1 MKWTKEAA
9 ISELDS
15 LAEQAQALQ
24 GLKRNCEEH
33 IRWISKTRR
42 FLAEIFGE
50 ESSYFVTFASFTWS
64 KQGSYMIGGPA
75 RPNESFN
82 PQLGIERVNQ
92 DAYIK
97 ELGVA
102 RGLLLAAKDELE
114 EKEINEVYKGRDTEP
129 ETSLILKII
138 NLAEHKLRKVIRKEP
153 SGEKEVQ
160 DAFESLLIGADV
172 PFSREN
178 ERIEYSSKTYTPD
191 FTIEKAGL
199 AVEIKFCNRDGREKE
214 IIAEINDDILAY
226 KTKYGN
232 IVFVI
237 YNVGYIRDIERFAKN
252 FEDQDGV
259 VVKVVKH

>member
-1 MKWTKEAA
+1 MKWTKENA
-9 ISELDS
+9 IAELEN
-15 LAEQAQALQ
+15 LAGQASVLQ

-33 IRWISKTRR
+33 IRWIAKTRR
-42 FLAEIFGE
+42 FFAEVFGE
-50 ESSYFVTFASFTWS
+50 ESTYFATFVSFTWS
-64 KQGSYMIGGPA
+64 KRGSYMIGGPA

-82 PQLGIERVNQ
+82 PQLGVERVNQ
-92 DAYIK
+92 EAYVK

-114 EKEINEVYKGRDTEP
+114 EVEIDEVYKGRDTKP

-138 NLAEHKLRKVIRKEP
+138 NLAEYKLRKVIRKEP
-153 SGEKEVQ
+153 SNEKEVQ
-160 DAFESLLIGADV
+160 DAFENLLVGADIS
-172 PFSREN
+172 FSRET

-191 FTIEKAGL
+191 FTMERAGL
-199 AVEIKFCNRDGREKE
+199 AVEVKFCNRNGREKE

-232 IVFVI
+232 IVFVVYDI
-237 YNVGYIRDIERFAKN
+237 GCIRDVERFAKI

-259 VVKVVKH
+259 VVRVVKH

>member
-1 MKWTKEAA
+1 MKWTKENA
-9 ISELDS
+9 IAELEN
-15 LAEQAQALQ
+15 LAKQASVLQ

-33 IRWISKTRR
+33 IRWIAKTRR
-42 FLAEIFGE
+42 FLAEVFGE
-50 ESSYFVTFASFTWS
+50 ESTYFSTFATFTWS

-82 PQLGIERVNQ
+82 PQLGVERVNQ
-92 DAYIK
+92 EAYVK

-114 EKEINEVYKGRDTEP
+114 EVEINEVYKGKDTKP

-138 NLAEHKLRKVIRKEP
+138 NLAEYKLRKVIRKEP
-153 SGEKEVQ
+153 TNEKEVQ
-160 DAFESLLIGADV
+160 DAFESLLVGADIS
-172 PFSREN
+172 FSRET

-191 FTIEKAGL
+191 FTMERAGI
-199 AVEIKFCNRDGREKE
+199 AVEVKFCNRDGREKE

-237 YNVGYIRDIERFAKN
+237 YDIGCIRDVERFAKT

-259 VVKVVKH
+259 VVRVVKH